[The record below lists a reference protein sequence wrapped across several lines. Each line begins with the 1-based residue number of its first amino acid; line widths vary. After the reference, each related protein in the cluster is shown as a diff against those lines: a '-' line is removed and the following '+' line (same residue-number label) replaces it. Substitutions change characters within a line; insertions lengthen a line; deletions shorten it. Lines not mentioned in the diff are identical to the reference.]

1 MKRRFCEHIFSLLIL
16 LCSSVRKS
24 LLNVRYLTTLQMVQ
38 FVTFF
43 VHACFPLFFECDFP
57 KIFSYVILFHGALFF
72 VLFANFYIQA
82 YIKKGARKAKTTT
95 DINANVKQD

>member
-1 MKRRFCEHIFSLLIL
+1 MNQLYQQLLHY
-16 LCSSVRKS
+16 
-24 LLNVRYLTTLQMVQ
+24 RYLTTLQLTQ

-82 YIKKGARKAKTTT
+82 YIKKSKKASSKT
-95 DINANVKQD
+95 DINSNHTVKQD